1 MLEFG
6 SAAVGLCVIRQ
17 VLDAARCPAWILLL
31 TVASAGA
38 ADLHGQEPFPAWVA
52 LYGSAPVARLSNEYQ
67 IAEVCTDSA
76 TMEECYREQMA
87 PSLVST
93 PLHAGPDDGTS
104 VVGEILLVVTPG
116 RGLSAFYR
124 PAQPSIAPIHFMPDV
139 FMGDWG
145 YGYYF
150 HQTIA
155 DRSGDWF
162 KLPRGPWPTPVWLRV
177 PPDTEGERV
186 MAVRGGD
193 IIELEGSGWYVVSS
207 GQDYLV
213 LRPEQPGDMWCEE
226 GDPPPLRE
234 VEPTRFLRA
243 DLVDAAGHLVIR
255 PMNLK
260 GC

>member
-1 MLEFG
+1 M
-6 SAAVGLCVIRQ
+6 IRRA
-17 VLDAARCPAWILLL
+17 LDVARRPVWILLF
-31 TVASAGA
+31 AISSGGA
-38 ADLHGQEPFPAWVA
+38 AELRGQELFPAWVA
-52 LYGSAPVARLSNEYQ
+52 MYGSAPVARLSNEYR
-67 IAEVCTDSA
+67 IAEVCTESA
-76 TMEECYREQMA
+76 TMEDCYREQMA
-87 PSLVST
+87 PSLVSM
-93 PLHAGPDDGTS
+93 PLHAGPSDGAS

-124 PAQPSIAPIHFMPDV
+124 AAALSVAPVYFMPDV

-193 IIELEGSGWYVVSS
+193 IIEMEGSGWYVVSS
-207 GQDYLV
+207 SQDYLL
-213 LRPEQPGDMWCEE
+213 LRPEQPGDMWCAE
-226 GDPPPLRE
+226 GDPPGFEKSNRP
-234 VEPTRFLRA
+234 VFSGSIFWIPT
-243 DLVDAAGHLVIR
+243 VIS
-255 PMNLK
+255 
-260 GC
+260 